1 MIEWLLFLI
10 AVAVVTISGIVIFLR
25 RRQRAYDERL
35 NDALSRRAE
44 ESPAFA
50 VDFSALT
57 ELPAPV
63 QRYFRHV
70 LTDGQPTV
78 REALLEQ
85 TGVLR
90 TGVRTENWTR
100 FTATHRVLP
109 SAHAFLWDAR
119 VELPVANHIR
129 VLDSYIDG
137 TGAGRVSLMSA
148 FVLGEEVG
156 GVGLDLGSLYRYL
169 AEGVWCPTAL
179 LPQSGVQWT
188 PIDDYTALA
197 TLAHGKS
204 TAALEFRFDETGEVV
219 SVYTSDRPGNL
230 DGRFQNA
237 PWEGHFR
244 RYETHDGM
252 RVPTYGEVGWYQGDR
267 LELVWEGDIKHFR
280 YRFAAEQPA
289 PA

>member
-1 MIEWLLFLI
+1 MLEWLLFLI
-10 AVAVVTISGIVIFLR
+10 AVAVVTISGIVIVLR
-25 RRQRAYDERL
+25 RRQRAYVDRLDE
-35 NDALSRRAE
+35 ALSTRAAE
-44 ESPAFA
+44 TPAFT
-50 VDFSALT
+50 VDFSTLG

-70 LTDGQPTV
+70 LADGQPSI
-78 REALLEQ
+78 REAVLDQ

-109 SAHAFLWDAR
+109 SVHAFLWDAR

-179 LPQSGVQWT
+179 LPQSGVQWSA
-188 PIDDYTALA
+188 IDDRRALA
-197 TLAHGKS
+197 TLTHEKS
-204 TAALEFRFDETGEVV
+204 TATLEFRFDENDEVV

-244 RYETHDGM
+244 RYETRDGM
-252 RVPTYGEVGWYQGDR
+252 RVPTYGEVGWYQGEQ
-267 LELVWEGDIKHFR
+267 LELVWEGDIRHFAF
-280 YRFAAEQPA
+280 RFTAEA
-289 PA
+289 SAR